1 MARDSFLPP
10 KSAFTYFV
18 VVVVVVVVVVSD
30 RKTEAE
36 RVLTQRGARLQ

>member
-10 KSAFTYFV
+10 KSAFTYF